1 LVAASFFGY
10 PRKSSVAKKNYAL
23 SKMAKGTR
31 QKPAFKRVIT
41 RAGRVMY
48 FDQGRRI
55 TDAAGAKRYI
65 QREFSNIKDP
75 VNLTAAEMRS
85 YRSRQGAEKNR
96 EKFNQRLRDSF
107 RFGGRFIPK
116 YLELLMRE
124 LKLIGKDSNRELKKE
139 FPDVKNFG
147 DLLRRINQTLSN
159 TTIYA
164 GQYGLANEKRKR
176 ETFESV
182 IDIAERIDEGAY
194 ENLRLVVIKTDG
206 ERIEQETAKQCSRRA
221 KGLEAIRDWEVK
233 EIDDIV
239 KTERN
244 PAYVIFIHSA
254 DIDVEKGTVTIDL
267 NDSDSKVQ
275 NSP

>member
-1 LVAASFFGY
+1 
-10 PRKSSVAKKNYAL
+10 
-23 SKMAKGTR
+23 MAKGTR

-147 DLLRRINQTLSN
+147 DLLRKINQSLSN

-221 KGLEAIRDWEVK
+221 KALEAVRDWEIK

-244 PAYVIFIHSA
+244 PAYVTFIHSA